1 MKLFLLQFC
10 LDLNSD
16 LFLDSSFVHA
26 VAGNLRKQFH
36 VSVGALYEST
46 FIKLLAEVYVFML
59 VALGLRVFLPEIPNT
74 GFSFADPPLFNPA
87 RDQQLVPVN
96 LNK

>member
-1 MKLFLLQFC
+1 MKLFFLQFC

-16 LFLDSSFVHA
+16 LFFDSSFVHA

-36 VSVGALYEST
+36 VPVGALYEST
-46 FIKLLAEVYVFML
+46 FVKLLAEVYVFML

-74 GFSFADPPLFNPA
+74 GFSFADPPLLNPA
-87 RDQQLVPVN
+87 
-96 LNK
+96 